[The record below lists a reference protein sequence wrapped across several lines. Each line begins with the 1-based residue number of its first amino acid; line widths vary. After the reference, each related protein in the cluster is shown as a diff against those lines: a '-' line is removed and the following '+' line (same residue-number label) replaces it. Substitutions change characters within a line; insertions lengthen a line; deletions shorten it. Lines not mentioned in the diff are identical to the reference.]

1 LKIINIRII
10 YKTMSNIG
18 TDLNSLASNTF
29 NFTNNLLANST
40 IIFIVAVI
48 IIMYVVLGPTSSNSN
63 SYNDSENGTNGS
75 SVIGSIITIILL
87 LIIFIIVIKLILGFD
102 IIKYFYNFDIY
113 AYLYNL
119 IYGPLPELPKL
130 SKIHEIRN
138 QVFNIPQNTY
148 VYDDAKAMCTAYGA
162 RLATYKE
169 VEDSYEG
176 GGEWCNYGWSDGQ
189 LALFPTQQKTYDH
202 LQTTKGHEND
212 CGRPGVNGGFIAN
225 PNLRFGVNCYG
236 KKPKMTQA
244 EEDLMATQP
253 IYPRTVDELEL
264 EDRVKYWKD
273 KLTTV
278 LVSPFNHDTWSKV

>member
-1 LKIINIRII
+1 
-10 YKTMSNIG
+10 MSNIG
-18 TDLNSLASNTF
+18 ADLNSFASNTF
-29 NFTNNLLANST
+29 DFTNNLLANSSL
-40 IIFIVAVI
+40 IFIVAVI
-48 IIMYVVLGPTSSNSN
+48 IILYIVLGGSASSSN
-63 SYNDSENGTNGS
+63 SYNNDSYNNNNNGTNVIDSGLS
-75 SVIGSIITIILL
+75 IIGSIIAIILL

-113 AYLYNL
+113 AYLYNFFYPQP
-119 IYGPLPELPKL
+119 IVIPELPKL
-130 SKIHEIRN
+130 QDLTLRK

-148 VYDDAKAMCTAYGA
+148 VYDDAKAVCSAYGA

-189 LALFPTQQKTYDH
+189 MALFPTQQKTYDE
-202 LQTTKGHEND
+202 LQKKKGHEND

-236 KKPKMTQA
+236 KKREMTQE

-264 EDRVKYWKD
+264 EDRVKYWKN
-273 KLTTV
+273 KLSSV
-278 LVSPFNHDTWSKV
+278 FLSPFNHDTWSRF

>member
-1 LKIINIRII
+1 
-10 YKTMSNIG
+10 MSNIG
-18 TDLNSLASNTF
+18 TDLNSFASNTF

-48 IIMYVVLGPTSSNSN
+48 IIMYVVLGGASSSSD
-63 SYNDSENGTNGS
+63 SYNGSDFNNGS
-75 SVIGSIITIILL
+75 SVIGSIITIVLL
-87 LIIFIIVIKLILGFD
+87 VIIFIIVIKLILGFD

-119 IYGPLPELPKL
+119 IYGPLPLIPKLPELP
-130 SKIHEIRN
+130 KIHEIRK
-138 QVFNIPQNTY
+138 QVFNIPKNTY

-189 LALFPTQQKTYDH
+189 MALFPTQQKTYDH

-278 LVSPFNHDTWSKV
+278 LVSPFNHETWSKF

>member
-1 LKIINIRII
+1 
-10 YKTMSNIG
+10 MSNIG
-18 TDLNSLASNTF
+18 TDLNSFASNTF

-48 IIMYVVLGPTSSNSN
+48 IILFVVLGGTSSSNSNSN
-63 SYNDSENGTNGS
+63 SYNDNDNDNGTNVIGS
-75 SVIGSIITIILL
+75 IIGSIITIVLL

-130 SKIHEIRN
+130 PELHEIRK

-148 VYDDAKAMCTAYGA
+148 VYDDAKAVCTAYGA

-189 LALFPTQQKTYDH
+189 MALFPTQQKTYDH

-236 KKPKMTQA
+236 KKRKMTQA

-278 LVSPFNHDTWSKV
+278 LVSPFNHDTWSKF